1 MNFVIKFRI
10 VVVVQGREKL
20 GQDGTGQMGQLVL
33 RYVELVGTEIVYL
46 YIIYILYISN
56 INNTSK
62 SRTNAETECPKCPS
76 PELSRVW
83 EN

>member
-1 MNFVIKFRI
+1 M
-10 VVVVQGREKL
+10 
-20 GQDGTGQMGQLVL
+20 
-33 RYVELVGTEIVYL
+33 
-46 YIIYILYISN
+46 YIIYISN
-56 INNTSK
+56 INNMSK